1 MCHTVH
7 SPEDMFELTSLTANG
22 NQLMSMA
29 SMPLQFGRGMFHSYY
44 RTLTDHNEFK
54 IGGEDERS
62 DGISFP
68 SKHMAN

>member
-1 MCHTVH
+1 
-7 SPEDMFELTSLTANG
+7 
-22 NQLMSMA
+22 
-29 SMPLQFGRGMFHSYY
+29 MFHSYY